1 MEINLMH
8 VLDRDSLSL
17 FFFLNYRYSSNNPN
31 LSNIYLPYEI
41 RNLIYDLNTVD
52 RNTRGEGV
60 RFLEA
65 KKHTGTISRAKFRI
79 EGEDEKPKPK
89 STNVIYH
96 RFEFQIE
103 LFEWITISI
112 YSVEKN
118 ARDEKKRKEE
128 KNGRSEV
135 FLKSIRYYDSTN
147 LKTRESR

>member
-1 MEINLMH
+1 M
-8 VLDRDSLSL
+8 
-17 FFFLNYRYSSNNPN
+17 
-31 LSNIYLPYEI
+31 
-41 RNLIYDLNTVD
+41 IYDLTVD

-118 ARDEKKRKEE
+118 ARDEKKKKGRK
-128 KNGRSEV
+128 KRSEV
-135 FLKSIRYYDSTN
+135 FLKSIPYYDSTN

>member
-1 MEINLMH
+1 MH

-41 RNLIYDLNTVD
+41 RNLIYDLTVD
-52 RNTRGEGV
+52 RNTRGKGV

-118 ARDEKKRKEE
+118 ARDEKKKERKKKTKRGISKIYTILRSHKS
-128 KNGRSEV
+128 KN
-135 FLKSIRYYDSTN
+135 YY
-147 LKTRESR
+147 